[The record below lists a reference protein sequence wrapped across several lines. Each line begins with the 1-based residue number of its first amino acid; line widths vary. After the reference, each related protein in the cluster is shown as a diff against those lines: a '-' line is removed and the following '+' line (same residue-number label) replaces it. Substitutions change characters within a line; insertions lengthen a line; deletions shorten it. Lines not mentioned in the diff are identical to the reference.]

1 MKSITDHRI
10 VLIVSVCVI
19 LLTATGIVSG
29 AVTGEFESQYDSY
42 GGESS
47 TDVPGNEIQTSGTLQ
62 FTGEDSVDVRIDI
75 RSAQHTL
82 LDRRSVTLLQ
92 PGDTSISF
100 DKINT
105 ERGVRYTA
113 DEVPAGTDLEVEYVV
128 YPVSGLDRDEIESS
142 TVSVSF
148 ERPGGNRDSEVIS
161 VNTELDRTHEDAIDE
176 LRQEAGVEGN
186 PSWGELGLVW
196 QVMTALGGLLL
207 LAVLVSLVL
216 WLTSGNDDTVD
227 I

>member
-10 VLIVSVCVI
+10 VLIVSVCVV
-19 LLTATGIVSG
+19 LLAATGIASG
-29 AVTGEFESQYDSY
+29 AVAGEFESQYDSY
-42 GGESS
+42 GDDSS
-47 TDVPGNEIQTSGTLQ
+47 TDVPGNEIQTSGTLE

-75 RSAQHTL
+75 RSSRHTL
-82 LDRRSVTLLQ
+82 LDRESVTLLQ

-100 DKINT
+100 DRINT

-113 DEVPAGTDLEVEYVV
+113 DEIPAGTNLELEYVA

-148 ERPGGNRDSEVIS
+148 DRPSGDRDSETIAVT
-161 VNTELDRTHEDAIDE
+161 TELDRTHEDVIDD

-186 PSWGELGLVW
+186 PSWGELGLLW
-196 QVMTALGGLLL
+196 QSMTALGGLLI
-207 LAVLVSLVL
+207 LAVLISLVL
-216 WLTSGNDDTVD
+216 WLTSSNDDTVD
-227 I
+227 V